1 VGVPGIVLRLDR
13 YQRQHP
19 WLGVPLAVLD
29 KFIEDRGPMLAGLI
43 TYYGFLSLFPL
54 LLVLSTTLRV
64 VLRDHPEL
72 ADELL
77 GSTLARFPVVGTE
90 ITATVHPLEG
100 SVVALIVGGLLA
112 LYGGLGFTASV
123 GHAFDQMWAVPVDK
137 RPHPVVAR
145 VRGLLLLVLL
155 GVGLG
160 VTTALSVLTAAPV
173 VPLGS
178 VLPVLAPLVSV
189 LVNAALFLVAF
200 RALTVRELGFRQVAP
215 GAMVA
220 AVAWQLLELGA
231 IRYATDELAGADPL
245 YGVFELVLA
254 LLAWIY
260 LEAVV
265 VTAAAEINVV
275 LVDRLWPRALLTLT
289 PFVGP
294 GDLTDAD
301 RRCLGSYAH
310 IQRYKSFERIEVA
323 FSPTTEDPPPP
334 AVGR

>member
-1 VGVPGIVLRLDR
+1 MPGIVVRLDR

-54 LLVLSTTLRV
+54 LLVLSTTLRL

-100 SVVALIVGGLLA
+100 PVVALIVGGLLA

-137 RPHPVVAR
+137 RPHPVIAR
-145 VRGLLLLVLL
+145 ARGLLLLVLL

-160 VTTALSVLTAAPV
+160 VTTALSALTAAPV
-173 VPLGS
+173 VPPRSG
-178 VLPVLAPLVSV
+178 P
-189 LVNAALFLVAF
+189 
-200 RALTVRELGFRQVAP
+200 P
-215 GAMVA
+215 GAGPAGVGAGERGAVPRGVSRFHRPRPHVRPGRPGCDRRGAGVA
-220 AVAWQLLELGA
+220 AARVG
-231 IRYATDELAGADPL
+231 RHPL
-245 YGVFELVLA
+245 RHRRAHGRRPALWRLRLVLA

-260 LEAVV
+260 LEALV

-275 LVDRLWPRALLTLT
+275 LVDRLWPRALFTLT
-289 PFVGP
+289 HSS
-294 GDLTDAD
+294 D
-301 RRCLGSYAH
+301 R
-310 IQRYKSFERIEVA
+310 
-323 FSPTTEDPPPP
+323 TT
-334 AVGR
+334 